1 MSAPATTEAKPA
13 VRRRTPEI
21 VPLTPPPLQSG
32 DHLTVA
38 EFERRYNA
46 MTQVKK
52 AELVEGVVFMASPV
66 STYHA
71 DAHAAMVAWLKL
83 YAAATPGTRTGDNVT
98 VRLDAKN
105 EVQPDV
111 YLGVREKHGG
121 AVRLS
126 REGYLDAAP
135 ELVVEIAVTSADM
148 DLHEKFELYRRHRV
162 REYLVWQVL
171 DSRFHWFVLQGS
183 RYSELRAGP
192 DGLIRSRFFGG
203 LWLDVP
209 ALLADDFGRVA
220 KSLTAGLDSPDHA
233 EFAAKLTA
241 KK

>member
-1 MSAPATTEAKPA
+1 
-13 VRRRTPEI
+13 
-21 VPLTPPPLQSG
+21 
-32 DHLTVA
+32 
-38 EFERRYNA
+38 
-46 MTQVKK
+46 
-52 AELVEGVVFMASPV
+52 MASPV

-71 DAHAAMVAWLKL
+71 DAHAALVAWLKL

-111 YLGVREKHGG
+111 YLGVKEKQGG

-126 REGYLDAAP
+126 REGYLDGAP

-148 DLHEKFELYRRHRV
+148 DLHEKFDLYRRHRV

-171 DSRFHWFVLQGS
+171 DSHFHWFALQGN
-183 RYSELRAGP
+183 RYTELRASA
-192 DGLIRSRFFGG
+192 DGTVRSRCFPG
-203 LWLDVP
+203 LWLDVA
-209 ALLADDFGRVA
+209 ALLNDDFTKVQA
-220 KSLTAGLDSPDHA
+220 CLSAGLRSAEHA
-233 EFAAKLTA
+233 EFAAKLAA

>member
-1 MSAPATTEAKPA
+1 MSTAILDKPRGRRPATEF
-13 VRRRTPEI
+13 

-32 DHLTVA
+32 DHLTLA

-46 MTQVKK
+46 MPEVKK
-52 AELVEGVVFMASPV
+52 AELIEGVVFMASPV
-66 STYHA
+66 SSYHA

-83 YAAATPGTRTGDNVT
+83 YSAATPGTRTGDNVT

-111 YLGVREKHGG
+111 YLGVKEKHGG
-121 AVRLS
+121 EIRLS
-126 REGYLDAAP
+126 REAYLDGAP

-171 DSRFHWFVLQGS
+171 DSHFHWFTLQGS
-183 RYSELRAGP
+183 RYTELRPSP
-192 DGLIRSRFFGG
+192 DGIIRSRFFGG

-209 ALLADDFGRVA
+209 ALLADEFGKVQ
-220 KSLTAGLDSPDHA
+220 KCLSVGLASSEHA
-233 EFAAKLTA
+233 EFAAKLAA

>member
-1 MSAPATTEAKPA
+1 MSTATLDKPA
-13 VRRRTPEI
+13 ARRRATEF

-46 MTQVKK
+46 MPEVKK
-52 AELVEGVVFMASPV
+52 AELIEGVVFMASPV

-71 DAHAAMVAWLKL
+71 DAHAALVAWLKL

-111 YLGVREKHGG
+111 YLGVKEKQGG

-126 REGYLDAAP
+126 REGYLDGAP

-148 DLHEKFELYRRHRV
+148 DLHEKFDLYRRHRV

-171 DSRFHWFVLQGS
+171 DSHFHWFALQGN
-183 RYSELRAGP
+183 RYTELRASA
-192 DGLIRSRFFGG
+192 DGTVRSRCFPG
-203 LWLDVP
+203 LWLDVA
-209 ALLADDFGRVA
+209 ALLNDDFTKVQA
-220 KSLTAGLDSPDHA
+220 CLSAGLRSAEHA
-233 EFAAKLTA
+233 EFAAKLAA